1 MNIQRFIAP
10 TSREALA
17 KARSVFGEGT
27 LILSNRKTAKGVEVM
42 ATAEDALQNMDDGHK
57 TSPRLHAAIQAR
69 EAEETR
75 PLRPSAPKAP
85 LRPDTVAQVSPRQS
99 VAQDT
104 EQLAMSTLSF
114 QDYVRERMLRRRSET
129 LHDDI
134 PDEQLPTFARKAR
147 QDSAA
152 HSSPALA
159 AAQPNPVRHN
169 PLRAMAVEVP
179 AAINSKHAVA
189 PAASSAGMA
198 QELQSVK
205 DLIEERFNT
214 LAWLGQTRQNPLQSN
229 LIVKLIRAGFSPA
242 LARSLMER
250 MPPNGGPAESMR
262 WLVQVLE
269 RNLRT
274 DAGSASIYETGGI
287 FALIGSTGVGKTTT
301 AAKLAALCAQ
311 KYGPQ
316 SVGLVTLDTY
326 RVGGHEQLRSYG
338 RMLGVV
344 AHLAHDK
351 AALQDLLGLLS
362 GKKMVIIDTT
372 GVAPRDPRKDDIQQV
387 LGLPGVQQL
396 LVANAGCHGDTL
408 DEALAAFKHSN
419 CRQAILSKVDEA
431 VKLGPALDA
440 LIRHQMVLRGIT
452 NGQRV
457 PEDFERAVASELV
470 ATSMRAHNKSAFD
483 PSVLDLDFF
492 YADSPLSNPHA
503 QHSQHQQQHQQQHF
517 GHGQHSQHGQH
528 TSQNMQRM
536 QPMQAM
542 QPHGQHDLYG
552 GLHA

>member
-1 MNIQRFIAP
+1 MNIQRFLAP

-27 LILSNRKTAKGVEVM
+27 LILSNRPTAQGVEVM
-42 ATAEDALQNMDDGHK
+42 ATAEDSLQRLDSGHK
-57 TSPRLHAAIQAR
+57 TSPSLQAAIQAR

-75 PLRPSAPKAP
+75 PLRAAPQQPHPPKAARP
-85 LRPDTVAQVSPRQS
+85 MVAPSPAPGLRMEPALQASPRQS
-99 VAQDT
+99 VQQDT

-114 QDYVRERMLRRRSET
+114 QDYVRERMLRRRSEGVQ
-129 LHDDI
+129 DEI
-134 PDEQLPTFARKAR
+134 PEEQLPTFARKAR
-147 QDSAA
+147 AVESASNTGGGA
-152 HSSPALA
+152 MPA
-159 AAQPNPVRHN
+159 PVRQN
-169 PLRAMAVEVP
+169 PLRPMGAELPVGSA
-179 AAINSKHAVA
+179 KAVA
-189 PAASSAGMA
+189 SVPVASTGMMG
-198 QELQSVK
+198 ELQSVK
-205 DLIEERFNT
+205 ALIEERFNT
-214 LAWLGQTRQNPLQSN
+214 LAWLGNTRQNPLQSN
-229 LIVKLIRAGFSPA
+229 LILKLIRAGFSPA
-242 LARSLMER
+242 LARTLIER
-250 MPPNGGPAESMR
+250 LPEGSGPAESLR
-262 WLVQVLE
+262 WLMQVLE

-274 DAGSASIYETGGI
+274 DAGTSPIYDVGGV

-311 KYGPQ
+311 KHGPQ
-316 SVGLVTLDTY
+316 SVGLITLDTY

-362 GKKMVIIDTT
+362 GKKMVLIDTT
-372 GVAPRDPRKDDIQQV
+372 GVAPRDPRKDDILQV
-387 LGLPGVQQL
+387 LDLPNVQRL

-408 DEALAAFKHSN
+408 DESLSAFKQSN

-457 PEDFERAVASELV
+457 PEDFERAVAGDLI
-470 ATSMRAHNKSAFD
+470 ATSMRAHSKSAFD
-483 PSVLDLDFF
+483 PTTLDLDFF
-492 YADSPLSNPHA
+492 YADSPVGS
-503 QHSQHQQQHQQQHF
+503 
-517 GHGQHSQHGQH
+517 
-528 TSQNMQRM
+528 R
-536 QPMQAM
+536 
-542 QPHGQHDLYG
+542 G

>member
-27 LILSNRKTAKGVEVM
+27 LILSNRAVAQGVEVM
-42 ATAEDALQNMDDGHK
+42 ATAEDHLQHMDSGHK
-57 TSPRLHAAIQAR
+57 TSTGLRAAIQAR
-69 EAEETR
+69 EAEETQPLSLARATR
-75 PLRPSAPKAP
+75 PAVAAPAAAP
-85 LRPDTVAQVSPRQS
+85 VAVSPRQS

-114 QDYVRERMLRRRSET
+114 QDYVRERMLRRRSEGQHSAE
-129 LHDDI
+129 L
-134 PDEQLPTFARKAR
+134 PDAQLPTFARKAR
-147 QDSAA
+147 QEVQPAA
-152 HSSPALA
+152 P
-159 AAQPNPVRHN
+159 QPVRQN
-169 PLRAMAVEVP
+169 PLRAAQPIELPTPKAAVP
-179 AAINSKHAVA
+179 AAVGA
-189 PAASSAGMA
+189 PAGAVPPAMF

-205 DLIEERFNT
+205 SLIEERFNT

-229 LIVKLIRAGFSPA
+229 LILKLIRAGFSPA
-242 LARSLMER
+242 LARTLIER
-250 MPPNGGPAESMR
+250 MPQDGGPAESLR
-262 WLVQVLE
+262 WLMQVLE

-274 DAGSASIYETGGI
+274 DAAASPIYEVGGV

-311 KYGPQ
+311 KHGPQ
-316 SVGLVTLDTY
+316 SVGLITLDTY
-326 RVGGHEQLRSYG
+326 RVGGHEQLRAYG

-372 GVAPRDPRKDDIQQV
+372 GVAPRDPRKDDILQV
-387 LGLPGVQQL
+387 LDLPGVQQL
-396 LVANAGCHGDTL
+396 LVTNAGCHGDTL
-408 DEALAAFKHSN
+408 DESLAAFKRSN

-457 PEDFERAVASELV
+457 PEDFERAVASELI
-470 ATSMRAHNKSAFD
+470 AASMRAHSKSAFD
-483 PSVLDLDFF
+483 PGSLDLDFF
-492 YADSPLSNPHA
+492 YADSPLGA
-503 QHSQHQQQHQQQHF
+503 VA
-517 GHGQHSQHGQH
+517 
-528 TSQNMQRM
+528 T
-536 QPMQAM
+536 
-542 QPHGQHDLYG
+542 G
-552 GLHA
+552 GAYAR